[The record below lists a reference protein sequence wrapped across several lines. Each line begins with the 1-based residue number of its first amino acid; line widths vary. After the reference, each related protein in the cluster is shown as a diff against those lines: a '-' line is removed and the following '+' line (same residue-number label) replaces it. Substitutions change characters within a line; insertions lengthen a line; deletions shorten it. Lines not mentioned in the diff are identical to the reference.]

1 MDMSEGGIGMVKRVF
16 YHLKVLE
23 EHSIIFFIMQSGVI
37 MREYIGNIVIFI
49 TYFNY
54 L

>member
-1 MDMSEGGIGMVKRVF
+1 MDMSEGGIGIVKRVF

-23 EHSIIFFIMQSGVI
+23 EHSIISFIMQSGAI
-37 MREYIGNIVIFI
+37 MRECTGIIVILLRIFSH
-49 TYFNY
+49 